1 MCCKYFFSLFSA
13 FFYIYGGGFF
23 FFFEGGVDV
32 EGLYIFAWSNL
43 SLFYDFY
50 FDVMI
55 GKAFPTH

>member
-13 FFYIYGGGFF
+13 FFYIYGGGF